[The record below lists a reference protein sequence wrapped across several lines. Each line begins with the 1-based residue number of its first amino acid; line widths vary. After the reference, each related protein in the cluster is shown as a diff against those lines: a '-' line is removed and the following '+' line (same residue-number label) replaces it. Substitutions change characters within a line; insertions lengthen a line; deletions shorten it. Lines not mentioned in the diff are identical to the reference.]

1 MAEMSDKKI
10 SKKIVNKE
18 EKIEKLEKTK
28 RSKVIDLSSS
38 ESEEED
44 KPITQVKTKR
54 VQSQAQK
61 DAFEKARIKR
71 AEQIAIRKEAKD
83 KEDAKFN
90 EYKNTMKSKKD
101 AKILKKKEAELKQY
115 ESSSDE
121 SVIIVKKKK
130 KTKKVVYISDDE
142 EDKKPINI
150 VINNSTPPPVKSVKR
165 MPIFL

>member
-1 MAEMSDKKI
+1 MSDKKI

-28 RSKVIDLSSS
+28 RSKVIDLRSS
-38 ESEEED
+38 ELEEED
-44 KPITQVKTKR
+44 KPITPVKTKR

-121 SVIIVKKKK
+121 SVIVVKKKK

-142 EDKKPINI
+142 SDDKKPINI

>member
-1 MAEMSDKKI
+1 MSDKKI
-10 SKKIVNKE
+10 SKKMVNNE

-38 ESEEED
+38 ESEEEV
-44 KPITQVKTKR
+44 KPVKAKR

-71 AEQIAIRKEAKD
+71 AEQIAIRKEVKD

-90 EYKNTMKSKKD
+90 EYKNSMKIKKD
-101 AKILKKKEAELKQY
+101 AKALKKKEAELKQY

-121 SVIIVKKKK
+121 SVVIVKKKK
-130 KTKKVVYISDDE
+130 KSKKIVYISDDE

-150 VINNSTPPPVKSVKR
+150 VINNSTPTQQPKIVKR
-165 MPIFL
+165 IPVFL